1 MQIALSSSTATNA
14 TCELNALD
22 AACRRMQ
29 ALAAR
34 PAVDETHV
42 FHAAVSAIHGI
53 CEALLVCED
62 AGVSPGELREIVGP
76 VREIHARSPF
86 MRRLQEWPR
95 SYAGDFETIEWLWR
109 AENCAQGP
117 FARALEHYALTSAI
131 AQQHRNKVAF
141 QASCMLE
148 TQQRHWP
155 CRVLSLA
162 CGSSP
167 DVRSIAQH
175 VRPSTR
181 FVLCDS
187 DPGALEF
194 SFTQLASIEQ
204 QCVLVQGRVPF
215 ALRSVRKHGPF
226 NLIVAGGLFDYLPNS
241 VVERT
246 MALACESLLAPEGR
260 LVFTNLAKGNPFRV
274 WLEYIADWPLLERSE
289 TDLLTLAEGAG
300 LGGSMTLTRD
310 ATGLAILATVLRQ

>member
-1 MQIALSSSTATNA
+1 MQIALSSDVGNA
-14 TCELNALD
+14 RYELNELEK
-22 AACRRMQ
+22 ACRRMQ
-29 ALAAR
+29 TLATQ
-34 PAVDETHV
+34 PAADTAQV
-42 FHAAVSAIHGI
+42 FHATVAAIHGI
-53 CEALLVCED
+53 CEALVLCEG
-62 AGVSPGELREIVGP
+62 AGVSPEELRERLIP
-76 VREIHARSPF
+76 IRQIHARSPF

-117 FARALEHYALTSAI
+117 FARALEAYALTSAI

-148 TQQRHWP
+148 AQQRHWP

-167 DVRSIAQH
+167 DLRSIVPY
-175 VRPSTR
+175 VRPATT

-187 DPGALEF
+187 DAGALEY
-194 SFTQLASIEQ
+194 SHTHLDSIAK

-215 ALRSVRKHGPF
+215 ALRSVRRHGPF
-226 NLIVAGGLFDYLPNS
+226 HLIVAGGLFDYLPNNI
-241 VVERT
+241 VERT
-246 MALACESLLAPEGR
+246 LVLAFESLLTEEGR

-274 WLEYIADWPLLERSE
+274 WLEYVADWPLLERSE
-289 TDLLTLAEGAG
+289 ADLLALAEGAG
-300 LGGSMTLTRD
+300 LGASMTLTRD
-310 ATGLAILATVLRQ
+310 ATGLAILASISRR

>member
-1 MQIALSSSTATNA
+1 MPIALSSEVGISTTH
-14 TCELNALD
+14 ELSELKR
-22 AACRRMQ
+22 ACRRMQ
-29 ALAAR
+29 TLAAQ
-34 PAVDETHV
+34 PAGDSARV
-42 FHAAVSAIHGI
+42 FHATVSAIHGI
-53 CEALLVCED
+53 CDALVGCEE
-62 AGVSPGELREIVGP
+62 AGVPPDELREMLVPI
-76 VREIHARSPF
+76 RQIHARSPF

-148 TQQRHWP
+148 AQQRHWP

-167 DVRSIAQH
+167 DLRSIVQY
-175 VRPSTR
+175 VRPSTA

-187 DPGALEF
+187 DPGALEY
-194 SFTQLASIEQ
+194 SLSHLDSIAK

-215 ALRSVRKHGPF
+215 ALRSVRRHGPF
-226 NLIVAGGLFDYLPNS
+226 QLIVAGGLFDYLPNH

-246 MALACESLLAPEGR
+246 LALAAESLLADGGR

-289 TDLLTLAEGAG
+289 TDLLKLVDGAG
-300 LGGSMTLTRD
+300 LGASMTMTRD
-310 ATGLAILATVLRQ
+310 ATGLAILVSISRR

>member
-1 MQIALSSSTATNA
+1 MQIALSSTAATKSTY
-14 TCELNALD
+14 ELNELD

-29 ALAAR
+29 ALAVR
-34 PAVDETHV
+34 PAVDSAHV
-42 FHAAVSAIHGI
+42 FHATVSAIHGI
-53 CEALLVCED
+53 CEALLICEE
-62 AGVSPGELREIVGP
+62 AGVPPGELREILGP
-76 VREIHARSPF
+76 VRDIHARSPF
-86 MRRLQEWPR
+86 MRRLQQWPR

-109 AENCAQGP
+109 AQNCAQGP
-117 FARALEHYALTSAI
+117 FARALEQYALTSAI

-148 TQQRHWP
+148 AQQRHWP

-167 DVRSIAQH
+167 DLRSIVPH
-175 VRPSTR
+175 VRPSTT

-194 SFTQLASIEQ
+194 SYTQLASIER

-226 NLIVAGGLFDYLPNS
+226 NLIVAGGLFDYLPS
-241 VVERT
+241 HVVERT
-246 MALACESLLAPEGR
+246 MALACESLLAEGGR

-289 TDLLTLAEGAG
+289 SDLLALAEGAG
-300 LGGSMTLTRD
+300 LGGSMTLARD
-310 ATGLAILATVLRQ
+310 ATGLAILATVSRR

>member
-1 MQIALSSSTATNA
+1 MQTALSSNATNA
-14 TCELNALD
+14 THELSELER
-22 AACRRMQ
+22 ACRRMQ
-29 ALAAR
+29 GLAAR
-34 PAVDETHV
+34 PAIDPSQV
-42 FHAAVSAIHGI
+42 FHAAISAIHGI
-53 CEALLVCED
+53 CEALIGCEQ
-62 AGVSPGELREIVGP
+62 AGVPPEELRELLIP
-76 VREIHARSPF
+76 IREIHARSPF

-95 SYAGDFETIEWLWR
+95 SYAGDFETIEWLCR

-117 FARALEHYALTSAI
+117 FARALEQYALTSAI

-141 QASCMLE
+141 QAMSMLE
-148 TQQRHWP
+148 AQQRHWP

-175 VRPSTR
+175 VRPSTT
-181 FVLCDS
+181 FVLCDA

-194 SFTQLASIEQ
+194 SHTQLASIAE

-226 NLIVAGGLFDYLPNS
+226 HLIVAGGLFDYLPNN

-246 MALACESLLAPEGR
+246 LALACESLLAEGGR

-274 WLEYIADWPLLERSE
+274 WLEYVADWPLLERSE
-289 TDLLTLAEGAG
+289 EDLLNLAEGAG
-300 LGGSMTLTRD
+300 LRPSMTLARD
-310 ATGLAILATVLRQ
+310 ATGLAILASVSR

>member
-1 MQIALSSSTATNA
+1 MQIALSSNAATNS
-14 TCELNALD
+14 TYELNELD
-22 AACRRMQ
+22 AACGRMR

-34 PAVDETHV
+34 PAVDSAHV
-42 FHAAVSAIHGI
+42 FHATVSAIHGI
-53 CEALLVCED
+53 CEALLVCEE
-62 AGVSPGELREIVGP
+62 AGVSPGELREILGP

-117 FARALEHYALTSAI
+117 FARALEQYALTSAI

-148 TQQRHWP
+148 AQQRHWP

-167 DVRSIAQH
+167 DLRSIVQH
-175 VRPSTR
+175 VRPSTA

-194 SFTQLASIEQ
+194 SHTQLASIER
-204 QCVLVQGRVPF
+204 QCALVQGRVPF

-226 NLIVAGGLFDYLPNS
+226 NLIVAGGLFDYLPNN

-246 MALACESLLAPEGR
+246 MALACESLLADGGR

-289 TDLLTLAEGAG
+289 ADLLALAEGAG

-310 ATGLAILATVLRQ
+310 ATGLAILASVSRG